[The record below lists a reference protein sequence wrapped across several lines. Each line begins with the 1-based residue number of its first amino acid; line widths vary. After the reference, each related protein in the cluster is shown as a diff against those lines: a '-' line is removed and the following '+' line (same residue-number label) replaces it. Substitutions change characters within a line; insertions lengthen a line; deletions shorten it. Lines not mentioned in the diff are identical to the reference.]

1 MTAHYTHI
9 GTETARAAI
18 GALPNVTQAT
28 EQAQPIIETAS
39 TLEEVM
45 TKLETL
51 KKSEL
56 KKVASR
62 CKELMK

>member
-1 MTAHYTHI
+1 
-9 GTETARAAI
+9 
-18 GALPNVTQAT
+18 VTQT
-28 EQAQPIIETAS
+28 IEQVKPIIETTS